1 MTQRNPS
8 GRVAWWGIGDLNAF
22 FGLMLDNV
30 TNLVLL
36 SGILVGLFDF
46 PADIIMTRM
55 IPGTALGVLVGDL
68 VYTWMAVRLARRTGR
83 SDVTAMPLGLD
94 TPSTIGIAV
103 AVLGPTF
110 KATGDAVLTWHVGM
124 ATLICMGVVK
134 VVFSFIGE
142 WVQKNFPQA
151 GLLGSIGGVGLAL
164 LGFLP
169 LIHIFDEPVVGLVS
183 LGIVVYTLVAR
194 LPLPGKFP
202 GAFAA
207 VAVGA
212 LIYHG
217 RGLAGLVEG
226 YGGVKAG
233 LELALPLPTLGWVE
247 HFHHALKYLPI
258 AVPFGLL
265 TIVGG
270 INVNESARVAGD
282 EYRTRD
288 ILLTEA
294 AATLVAGLCGGVAQ
308 STPYIGHPAYKA
320 MGGRAGYTLATG
332 LFIGIGSVFGL
343 IPMIVAVL
351 PTAAVAPIL
360 VFVGLEII
368 TQSYHACPREHA
380 PAVTMAF
387 LPAVGSLVLIYFN
400 QFAGEFF
407 GAAARAAE
415 VAPAAAAA
423 LVLPPRIAALH
434 ETMRVLGHGFILTAM
449 LWGGIVAHLVDRQ
462 VRRAGLLLL
471 VCALFSLFG
480 VIHSVMPH
488 GELYL
493 PWRLDTQLP
502 MTIAVSYFL
511 LGMFAIVRKKT

>member
-1 MTQRNPS
+1 MTDRGQAGSVR
-8 GRVAWWGIGDLNAF
+8 WWGLGDLNAF

-36 SGILVGLFDF
+36 SGILVGVFDF
-46 PADIIMTRM
+46 PADIILTRM
-55 IPGTALGVLVGDL
+55 IPGTALGVLIGDL

-110 KATGDAVLTWHVGM
+110 QASGDAVLTWHVGM
-124 ATLICMGVVK
+124 ATLIFMGVVK
-134 VVFSFIGE
+134 VVFSFLGE
-142 WVQKNFPQA
+142 WVQKSFPQA

-169 LIHIFDEPVVGLVS
+169 LVHIFDEPVVGLVS
-183 LGIVVYTLVAR
+183 LGIIIYTLVGR
-194 LPLPGKFP
+194 VP
-202 GAFAA
+202 GACAA

-217 RGLAGLVEG
+217 RGLSGLVEG
-226 YGGVKAG
+226 YGGVEAAF
-233 LELALPLPTLGWVE
+233 ELALPLPTLGWVE
-247 HFHHALKYLPI
+247 HVPLAVKYLPI

-270 INVNESARVAGD
+270 INVSESARVAGD

-294 AATLVAGLCGGVAQ
+294 AATLVAGFCGGVAQ

-320 MGGRAGYTLATG
+320 MGGRAAYTLATG
-332 LFIGIGSVFGL
+332 LFIGIGSIFGL
-343 IPMIVAVL
+343 IPLIVAVL
-351 PTAAVAPIL
+351 PVAAVAPIL

-387 LPAVGSLVLIYFN
+387 LPALGSLVLIYFD
-400 QFAGEFF
+400 QFAGEFS
-407 GAAARAAE
+407 
-415 VAPAAAAA
+415 AAAAGA
-423 LVLPPRIAALH
+423 VFPPRIAALH

-449 LWGGIVAHLVDRQ
+449 LWGGITAHLVDRQ

-471 VCALFSLFG
+471 LCAAFSLFG

-502 MTIAVSYFL
+502 FTIAASYFL
-511 LGMFAIVRKKT
+511 LGMFAIVRKKPYMITVEGRTPGEP